1 MAEGQITRLLWKSIK
16 CFDVKFRLME
26 NKSEFII
33 VRKRGVIVIPKT
45 IREELGI
52 EEGDMLRV
60 SVKDDKI
67 ILSKENLW
75 EKLFNTAKGL
85 YSPDE
90 AELEL
95 DVGEPN

>member
-1 MAEGQITRLLWKSIK
+1 
-16 CFDVKFRLME
+16 ME

-52 EEGDMLRV
+52 EEGDMIRV
-60 SVKDDKI
+60 SVSARARKI
-67 ILSKENLW
+67 ILSKESFW

-85 YSPDE
+85 YSPEE
-90 AELEL
+90 AEIEL
-95 DVGEPN
+95 DAGEPN

>member
-1 MAEGQITRLLWKSIK
+1 
-16 CFDVKFRLME
+16 ME

-60 SVKDDKI
+60 SVKEGKI
-67 ILSKENLW
+67 ILSKESFW

-85 YSPDE
+85 YSPEE
-90 AELEL
+90 AEIEL
-95 DVGEPN
+95 DAGEPN

>member
-1 MAEGQITRLLWKSIK
+1 MKNRSDL
-16 CFDVKFRLME
+16 V
-26 NKSEFII
+26 I

-60 SVKDDKI
+60 SVKEGKI
-67 ILSKENLW
+67 ILSKESFW

-95 DVGEPN
+95 DAGEPN